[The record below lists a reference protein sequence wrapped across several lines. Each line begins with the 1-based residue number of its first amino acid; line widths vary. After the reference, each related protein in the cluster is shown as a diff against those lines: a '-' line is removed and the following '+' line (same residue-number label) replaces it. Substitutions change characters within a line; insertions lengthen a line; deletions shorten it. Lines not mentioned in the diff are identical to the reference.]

1 MNEFLHFKTVALIV
15 CFICTMPSNRAH
27 GWMPMIQKK
36 TSAGVECGQN
46 WGQSVPRMIYS
57 TMEFLILSTRMIINF
72 ADASLDMVSSACA

>member
-1 MNEFLHFKTVALIV
+1 V
-15 CFICTMPSNRAH
+15 CFNCTMPSQQGPWLDAYDT
-27 GWMPMIQKK
+27 KK

-57 TMEFLILSTRMIINF
+57 TMEFLIPSTRMIINF